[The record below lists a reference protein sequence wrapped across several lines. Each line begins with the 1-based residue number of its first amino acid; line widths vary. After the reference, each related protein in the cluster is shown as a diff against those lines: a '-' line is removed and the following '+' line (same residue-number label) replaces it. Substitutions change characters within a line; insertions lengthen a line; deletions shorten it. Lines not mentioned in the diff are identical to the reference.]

1 VTVLRRHLVPAAL
14 VVLLPAASHAV
25 EGRAFWLT
33 RWNARDQNSIAS
45 TIQGMQLLKA
55 NTLFIQVFGDGMALY
70 DSDRAPRSPL
80 VAGNFDA
87 LQAAITEGGRRNIEV
102 HAYINVCNVYSGGLA
117 APSSASHLV
126 RAHPEWA
133 VVDAAGKSDI
143 DLMGKPDTLIFFC
156 PEWKG
161 FRDYVV
167 GIASEIATKYDVDGI
182 HLDYLRFPGG
192 TDRCFCSEHRKNF
205 EASFGRDPTP
215 SDVDFVEWRY
225 DNITGLF
232 GEIYDAVTRI
242 TPAIKVSASLITP
255 TGKHFQDAKR
265 ILEAGKLD
273 IAVPMIYTD
282 DTTAFEENALFFHAN
297 SGGRLVY
304 AGILS
309 DGGVL
314 SEEAAIARR
323 IGLEGQ
329 SFFSWSTLSQ
339 GGKSEVSRLYNAAA
353 SPPQMPWKDGSADA
367 VAPVMSQITV
377 QGVLDHE
384 ATVLF
389 HTDEKCRARVE
400 YGLGTTLGLSVTVEG
415 TRFDH
420 AVRITRLQAASQ
432 YYFRAIAID
441 GGNNTTS
448 FGLGTFITATEGPIN
463 VVADDGGVGFSRFG
477 PWSAGGPGGFEND
490 YLFSSDQPQ
499 ETAWALWKPY
509 LPRTGLYEVGVW
521 WLAGQNRV
529 SEARFTVGHSAGND
543 TFVVNQKTNGGRWN
557 ALGRFRF
564 EEGIGGFVRLT
575 NQATGGDVVV
585 ADAVR
590 FLLVD
595 EASLFIRGD
604 SNGDGTPNISD
615 AVATLSYLFAG
626 GNAPDCLDAADSDD
640 RGTVEI
646 TDAVY
651 LLNHLFSGGPT
662 LPPPYPAAG
671 SDPTEDDLEDC

>member
-1 VTVLRRHLVPAAL
+1 LRRPLLLAAILLAPISSPAA
-14 VVLLPAASHAV
+14 

-33 RWNARDQNSIAS
+33 RWNARDKNSILS
-45 TIQGMQLLKA
+45 TIQGMQLLRA
-55 NTLFIQVFGDGMALY
+55 NTLFIQVFGDSMALY
-70 DSDRAPRSPL
+70 RSTKAPRSPL
-80 VAGNFDA
+80 VTGTFDA
-87 LQAAITEGGRRNIEV
+87 LQTAIDEARTRNIEV
-102 HAYINVCNVYSGGLA
+102 HAYINVCNVYSGGLGQPSA
-117 APSSASHLV
+117 ATHV
-126 RAHPEWA
+126 VKAHPEWA
-133 VVDAAGKSDI
+133 VVAADGASDI
-143 DLMGKPDTLIFFC
+143 NLIGKPDTLIFFC

-161 FRDYVV
+161 FRDHVL
-167 GIASEIATKYDVDGI
+167 GIASEIASSYEVDGI

-192 TDRCFCSEHRKNF
+192 TDRCFCSEHKKNF
-205 EASFGRDPTP
+205 MARFGRDPTA
-215 SDVDFVEWRY
+215 SDADFIEWRY
-225 DNITGLF
+225 DNITGFF
-232 GEIYDAVTRI
+232 GEIYDAVTRLR
-242 TPAIKVSASLITP
+242 PEIKVSASLITP

-273 IAVPMIYTD
+273 IAVPMIYTA
-282 DTTAFEENALFFHAN
+282 DTAAFEENALYFHAN

-314 SEEAAIARR
+314 TEEAAIARR
-323 IGLEGQ
+323 MGLEGL
-329 SFFSWSTLSQ
+329 SFFSWSTLDA
-339 GGKSEVSRLYNAAA
+339 GGKSEVSRLYSGAA

-367 VAPVMSQITV
+367 VPPVMSSITV

-389 HTDEKCRARVE
+389 HTDEKSRARVE
-400 YGLGTTLGLSVTVEG
+400 YGLGTGLGQAVDVPG

-420 AVRITRLQAASQ
+420 AIRIGGLHAASK
-432 YYFRAIAID
+432 YYFKAIAVD
-441 GGNNTTS
+441 GGDNVTT

-463 VVADDGGVGFSRFG
+463 VVADDEGVGFSRSG
-477 PWSAGGPGGFEND
+477 PWSPGTGGGGFQGD

-509 LPRTGLYEVGVW
+509 LPRAGLYEVGVW
-521 WLAGQNRV
+521 YVAGANRV
-529 SEARFTVGHSAGND
+529 SEARFTVGHADGNE
-543 TFVVNQKTNGGRWN
+543 TIVVNQKTNGGRWN

-564 EEGIGGFVRLT
+564 EEGSAGSVRLT
-575 NQATGGDVVV
+575 NHATGGDVVV
-585 ADAVR
+585 ADGVR

-615 AVATLSYLFAG
+615 AVATLSYLFSG
-626 GNAPDCLDAADSDD
+626 GAEPACLDAADADD

-651 LLNHLFSGGPT
+651 LLNHLFSGGQA
-662 LPPPYPAAG
+662 PPAPYPDAG
-671 SDPTEDDLEDC
+671 ADPTEDGLEDC

>member
-1 VTVLRRHLVPAAL
+1 MRRPLFAAAL
-14 VVLLPAASHAV
+14 VLLPAASRAA

-33 RWNARDQNSIAS
+33 RWNARDQSSVAS
-45 TIQGMQLLKA
+45 TIQGMQLLRA

-70 DSDRAPRSPL
+70 PSTRAPRSPL

-87 LQAAITEGGRRNIEV
+87 LQAAIEEGRRRNVEV
-102 HAYINVCNVYSGGLA
+102 HAYINVCNVYSGGLGQ
-117 APSSASHLV
+117 PSGTTHIV
-126 RAHPEWA
+126 KAHPEWA
-133 VVDAAGKSDI
+133 VVAANGASDI
-143 DLMGKPDTLIFFC
+143 DLIGKPDTLVFFC

-161 FRDYVV
+161 FRDFVV
-167 GIASEIATKYDVDGI
+167 GIASEIASSYEVDGI

-192 TDRCFCSEHRKNF
+192 ADRCFCSEHKKNF
-205 EASFGRDPTP
+205 KARFGRDPTA
-215 SDVDFVEWRY
+215 SDPDFIEWRY

-232 GEIYDAVTRI
+232 GEIHDAVTKLR
-242 TPAIKVSASLITP
+242 PAIKVSAALITP

-273 IAVPMIYTD
+273 IAVPMIYTSD
-282 DTTAFEENALFFHAN
+282 VAAFEENALYFHAN

-309 DGGVL
+309 DGGAL

-329 SFFSWSTLSQ
+329 CFFSWSTLDA
-339 GGKSEVSRLYNAAA
+339 GGKSEVSRLYNGAS

-367 VAPVMSQITV
+367 VAPVMSNITV

-389 HTDEKCRARVE
+389 HTDEKCEARVE
-400 YGLGTTLGLSVTVEG
+400 YGLGTSLGQSVKAPG

-420 AVRITRLQAASQ
+420 AVRITGLQAASK
-432 YYFRAIAID
+432 YYFKAIAID
-441 GGNNTTS
+441 GGDNISS
-448 FGLGTFITATEGPIN
+448 FGVGSFITATEGPIN
-463 VVADDGGVGFSRFG
+463 VVADDDGVGFSRAG
-477 PWSAGGPGGFEND
+477 AWSAGGSGGGFQGD

-499 ETAWALWKPY
+499 ETAWALWRPY
-509 LPRTGLYEVGVW
+509 LPRAGLYEVGAWYV
-521 WLAGQNRV
+521 AGGNRV
-529 SEARFTVGHSAGND
+529 SEALFTVGHAEGSE
-543 TFVVNQKTNGGRWN
+543 TVVVNQKTNGGRWN
-557 ALGRFRF
+557 ALGRFPF
-564 EEGIGGFVRLT
+564 EEGIAGFVRLT

-590 FLLVD
+590 FLLAN
-595 EASLFIRGD
+595 EASVFIRGD

-615 AVATLSYLFAG
+615 AVATLSYLFSG
-626 GNAPDCLDAADSDD
+626 GAKPACLDAADADD

-651 LLNHLFSGGPT
+651 LLNHIFSGGTPP
-662 LPPPYPAAG
+662 PPPYPAAG
-671 SDPTEDDLEDC
+671 ADPTEDGLEDC